1 MNQLSHSP
9 PLEPNSVY
17 HIFTHAVEHN
27 NLFEN
32 MGNYTYFL
40 EKWQLQ
46 TEGYFKTYAFC
57 LMPNHLHFCIQ
68 TATESDLLQLS
79 NQDKP
84 IKEEEDW
91 NDKILSQRVSN
102 CLNGYSQAFNKQQDR
117 KGTLFRSR
125 FGRIKIDNK
134 QYFKDAICYT
144 HHNPIHHF
152 NADGYA
158 DWAFSSYNMFI
169 KGEHYETLF
178 GLCSDTV
185 IRAFGDL
192 DNFKIYHEEYR
203 QQKKYVAFEA
213 EIKKY

>member
-1 MNQLSHSP
+1 MSRQTNSL

-17 HIFTHAVEHN
+17 HIFMHAVEHN

-32 MGNYTYFL
+32 IGNYIYFL
-40 EKWQLQ
+40 QKWHQQ
-46 TEGYFKTYAFC
+46 TEGYLKTYAFC

-68 TATESDLLQLS
+68 TAKKNELEQLINESNK
-79 NQDKP
+79 NQ
-84 IKEEEDW
+84 EW
-91 NDKILSQRVSN
+91 NDKILSQRISN
-102 CLNGYSQAFNKQQDR
+102 CLNGYTQAFNKQQER

-125 FGRIKIDNK
+125 FGRIKIDNR
-134 QYFKDAICYT
+134 QYFMDAICYT

-169 KGEHYETLF
+169 KGELYDTTY

-185 IRAFGDL
+185 IGAFGDL
-192 DNFKIYHEEYR
+192 DNFKIYHEQYR
-203 QQKKYVAFEA
+203 QQKKYSTLEA
-213 EIKKY
+213 EIKKNIF